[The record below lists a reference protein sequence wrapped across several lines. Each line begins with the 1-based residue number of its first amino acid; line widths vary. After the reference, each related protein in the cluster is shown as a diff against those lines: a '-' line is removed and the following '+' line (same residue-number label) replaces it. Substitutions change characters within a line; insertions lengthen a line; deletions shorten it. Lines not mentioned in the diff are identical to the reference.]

1 MYKGSVAAGNM
12 VNKGTSVSRKE
23 RARGSRIQDEV
34 AKGCR
39 DQSRLDLQAMMECWL
54 YPKSNGKPLRV
65 LYGRRDEISLPLERI
80 TLTLGFKHFKWL

>member
-23 RARGSRIQDEV
+23 SARGSRMQDEV

-39 DQSRLDLQAMMECWL
+39 DQTRLDLEAVME
-54 YPKSNGKPLRV
+54 YPKSTGKPLRV
-65 LYGRRDEISLPLERI
+65 LHGRRDEINLPSERI